1 MYSGW
6 GMEGRHAL
14 FPQASSGA
22 KRERLAGVE
31 VGNGFL
37 VLAKPS
43 LGNQAIGIREVVWIV
58 GYAP

>member
-1 MYSGW
+1 
-6 GMEGRHAL
+6 MEGRHAL